1 MEDLLVE
8 DSEGVCSYGGRG
20 GGGGF
25 LAGPS
30 VKEEALS
37 RLIFP

>member
-20 GGGGF
+20 GGGF